1 MRYMVKPFLFCFH
14 FFLPGLICPRP
25 TATEAMVEAMFVNK
39 RLEIRVDDM
48 EDMMKCDG
56 CSVTCHCQL
65 ETVENPRKHS

>member
-1 MRYMVKPFLFCFH
+1 M
-14 FFLPGLICPRP
+14 
-25 TATEAMVEAMFVNK
+25 EAMFVNK

-48 EDMMKCDG
+48 EDMMKCVG